1 MRERARRGMTDEAN
15 GKGTPRQNERFAQ
28 VEEELRKEDTLVELL
43 KEQWV
48 GMTAMA
54 GMFVA
59 TIALAS
65 FMRPYYDVGELKAFG
80 SSGASQVRYVAI
92 ELFAIFMFTALII
105 LLAKYKKDYIIKY
118 GMMVVLTLAL
128 LYSTIPLAHVALLDF
143 DPEPFEMDQQS
154 TIAGDYLGAWG
165 DDGFIT
171 SVNIQGED
179 QINTTVSA
187 WSASSGM
194 EEPVWSMTHNHSL
207 NEPDSRI
214 RMATSDGILTFTSG
228 PWVWTVESL
237 TGELIQS
244 YACFENGEDGFE
256 QPITS
261 MITGCA
267 LAVKTDEAM
276 YLFNTAS
283 EMIRYNTFDD
293 YPGNLTFQA
302 RWDVPFISFKDGILH
317 AELLN
322 DTLLFLATPSTS
334 GVLHLDEYSSVSD
347 PLTPRLDGEIRMA
360 YLQNSTSAFTSTAV
374 GISPFAASN
383 ASSLPDNQRMLILGE
398 ENGKVTGIEWDGSAA
413 YSEKFSIQ
421 DRMILDTLVETV
433 SSVQIIDWDDNG
445 YSDLVIT
452 GKSDAYLLY
461 GTSLANVGSFPVLA
475 DSTITLLSVEA
486 NSDRLVSIKLDLNTF
501 MIDVQSGSLEEAMFP
516 LTGLQ
521 LRTGPTMIGLAVTAV
536 LMILLYVHSEWYVV
550 NTTGVLLGAGVCAL
564 LGVSFEPPM
573 AILFMILAAVY
584 DAWAVYKSKHMLDL
598 ADTMI
603 GLRLPILLVAPQD
616 TNYSLIEETENAPTK
631 RVLSD
636 KVQTKRKK
644 KPSTEAM
651 FMGLG
656 DIIFPGMLVLSALQ
670 YLDPSAATQV
680 AISTLIGGLLGYF
693 ALMTY
698 VARGK
703 AQAGLPLLN
712 GGAILGYFIGG
723 LLFLGSEILQFNISW

>member
-1 MRERARRGMTDEAN
+1 MTDEAN
-15 GKGTPRQNERFAQ
+15 VKGSPRQSERFAQ
-28 VEEELRKEDTLVELL
+28 VEDELRKEDTLVELF

-54 GMFVA
+54 GMFVV

-65 FMRPYYDVGELKAFG
+65 FIRPYYDVGELKAFG

-143 DPEPFEMDQQS
+143 DPVPFEMDQQD
-154 TIAGDYLGAWG
+154 TIEGDYLGTWG
-165 DDGFIT
+165 DDGFVTATLIR
-171 SVNIQGED
+171 ED
-179 QINTTVSA
+179 VGMNVTVSA
-187 WSASSGM
+187 WSVSSGM
-194 EEPVWSMTHNHSL
+194 EEPVWTMTHNHSL
-207 NEPDSRI
+207 NEPDSRL
-214 RMATSDGILTFTSG
+214 RMATSDDVLTFTSG
-228 PWVWTVESL
+228 PWVWTVDAQ

-244 YACFENGEDGFE
+244 YACFEVDENGME

-267 LAVKTDEAM
+267 LAVKTSDAM

-283 EMIRYNTFDD
+283 EVIRFNTFEE
-293 YPGNLTFQA
+293 YPGNLTYQA
-302 RWDVPFISFKDGILH
+302 KWYVPSIDFKNGILH
-317 AELLN
+317 AELLS
-322 DTLLFLATPSTS
+322 DTLLFLATPSAT
-334 GVLHLDEYSSVSD
+334 GVLHLDEYGSVND
-347 PLTPRLDGEIRMA
+347 PLTPQIGNDIRMA
-360 YLQNSTSAFTSTAV
+360 YLQNSTSGFTSTAV

-383 ASSLPDNQRMLILGE
+383 ASSLPDDQRMLILGE
-398 ENGKVTGIEWDGSAA
+398 ENGDITGIEWNGSAVS
-413 YSEKFSIQ
+413 SEEFVIQ
-421 DRMILDTLVETV
+421 DRMMLNSLVESV
-433 SSVQIIDWDDNG
+433 SSIQIIDWDANG
-445 YSDLVIT
+445 YSDLVVT
-452 GKSDAYLLY
+452 GENNAYFLY
-461 GTSLANVGSFPVLA
+461 GTSLANVGSFPVSA
-475 DSTITLLSVEA
+475 DSTLTLLSAEPNA
-486 NSDRLVSIKLDLNTF
+486 EQLLSLTLDETDLVIDL
-501 MIDVQSGSLEEAMFP
+501 QSGSLEEDMFP
-516 LTGLQ
+516 LIGLQ
-521 LRTGPTMIGLAVTAV
+521 LRTGPTMIGLAITAI

-616 TNYSLIEETENAPTK
+616 TNYSLIEETENTPTK
-631 RVLSD
+631 RVISD

-680 AISTLIGGLLGYF
+680 AISTLIGGLVGYF
-693 ALMTY
+693 ALMSY

-712 GGAILGYFIGG
+712 GGAIMGYFIGG
-723 LLFLGSEILQFNISW
+723 FLFLGNEILQFNISW